1 MSDLEFDKV
10 IIFIESLK
18 ADYKNDV
25 LTSYK
30 HVINAIDNDSDFIMT
45 TSFLNLSMD
54 LILKKKYRILI
65 QLDVS
70 DDEIKNIYKYESL
83 GFKSAFEIKLNS
95 KYGEDNTFTE
105 NNDLI
110 KLYTSGILHKNLN
123 RYEYQECNYHKFTDK
138 NIKRT
143 YNIMMRTPVNSE
155 YRRESIRYQLSLTG
169 LVEFPYLPSVQMT
182 GGFVPLLLEWYR
194 NSESKNRNVKKKELL
209 DYVNEYY
216 NCIPEYLE
224 KEFLYCS
231 DTEEL
236 RIKHFPFIYHLVMS
250 YQNSKRIDDI

>member
-18 ADYKNDV
+18 TDYKNDV
-25 LTSYK
+25 LTGYK
-30 HVINAIDNDSDFIMT
+30 DVINAIDNDSDFIMT

-65 QLDVS
+65 QLNVS
-70 DDEIKNIYKYESL
+70 DDEIKNIYTYESL

-105 NNDLI
+105 NDDLI

-209 DYVNEYY
+209 EYVNEYY

>member
-70 DDEIKNIYKYESL
+70 DDEIVGY
-83 GFKSAFEIKLNS
+83 
-95 KYGEDNTFTE
+95 
-105 NNDLI
+105 
-110 KLYTSGILHKNLN
+110 
-123 RYEYQECNYHKFTDK
+123 TDK
-138 NIKRT
+138 IG
-143 YNIMMRTPVNSE
+143 NSE
-155 YRRESIRYQLSLTG
+155 YNKTLSASRANFVKDVITKAGVNASRLTVAGQGEDTSVDASSADARR
-169 LVEFPYLPSVQMT
+169 LVRKVIFKL
-182 GGFVPLLLEWYR
+182 
-194 NSESKNRNVKKKELL
+194 K
-209 DYVNEYY
+209 
-216 NCIPEYLE
+216 
-224 KEFLYCS
+224 
-231 DTEEL
+231 
-236 RIKHFPFIYHLVMS
+236 
-250 YQNSKRIDDI
+250 

>member
-10 IIFIESLK
+10 IIFIESLHT
-18 ADYKNDV
+18 DYKNDV
-25 LTSYK
+25 LTGYK
-30 HVINAIDNDSDFIMT
+30 DVINAIDNDSDFIMT

-105 NNDLI
+105 NDDLI

-143 YNIMMRTPVNSE
+143 YNV
-155 YRRESIRYQLSLTG
+155 
-169 LVEFPYLPSVQMT
+169 F
-182 GGFVPLLLEWYR
+182 
-194 NSESKNRNVKKKELL
+194 
-209 DYVNEYY
+209 
-216 NCIPEYLE
+216 
-224 KEFLYCS
+224 
-231 DTEEL
+231 
-236 RIKHFPFIYHLVMS
+236 
-250 YQNSKRIDDI
+250 